1 MNSAVAKETQPG
13 AVVRGVAAPPRAR
26 PPVVG
31 MDATAPETSLAPLGR
46 VGPERL
52 ELVGLP
58 KCSSADLAEVGRSLS
73 HGGAAQG
80 LGGLHSPPPCPLDEE
95 AQRSLGLS
103 GDDGVSETAEPV
115 GAELHRGGKFISHS
129 TKAGFKRRPAPLGD
143 AAPVGGRSRGPS
155 VESDSVREGLGQV
168 DATSPMFPV
177 GQHEHPLSA
186 VGSSDLGRSYTRPF
200 RIEPEVGQSSQESSK
215 PIPGNEASDV
225 FHEDEPGSHFANQPK
240 ELVDEVA
247 LVVAA
252 LLLSGNRVRLARDAS
267 SDDVHQ
273 ATKRPSIEGGQII
286 ENRRAAQGLVFH
298 PRQED
303 GSALLGVGVP
313 LDVAHRAGSED
324 ALEGEVQAPD
334 S

>member
-1 MNSAVAKETQPG
+1 MNALGVGHSRIASVSVVPG
-13 AVVRGVAAPPRAR
+13 CIT
-26 PPVVG
+26 PVVV
-31 MDATAPETSLAPLGR
+31 EWRPLEAASPDVA
-46 VGPERL
+46 VGHFRA
-52 ELVGLP
+52 
-58 KCSSADLAEVGRSLS
+58 SSPR
-73 HGGAAQG
+73 
-80 LGGLHSPPPCPLDEE
+80 HSPPRPFGLELSVAP
-95 AQRSLGLS
+95 ALG
-103 GDDGVSETAEPV
+103 
-115 GAELHRGGKFISHS
+115 
-129 TKAGFKRRPAPLGD
+129 
-143 AAPVGGRSRGPS
+143 
-155 VESDSVREGLGQV
+155 
-168 DATSPMFPV
+168 V

-186 VGSSDLGRSYTRPF
+186 VGSSDLGRTNTRPF

-303 GSALLGVGVP
+303 GLGVGVP